1 MTSKKEAMRA
11 VDTIV
16 RYIEGLEGDLRE
28 GLAKTPKR
36 VVESFDEIFSGYGE
50 DAKSILD
57 STFNAEGYEGI
68 VLLKDVEFHST
79 CEHHLQP
86 FSGKGHIAY
95 IPVERIVGISKLARL
110 LDMHSKR
117 LQNQERI
124 TQSVADDIVVTAKSG
139 FGGTFD
145 ALDLSI
151 GGQYFMGDYYVG
163 LDVDDPINNLD
174 LGLNAG
180 RYIDFKDVLYIA
192 PQLNIGTLLNDP
204 AVTMS
209 INLGARF

>member
-1 MTSKKEAMRA
+1 MKKFVLSLFA
-11 VDTIV
+11 VATATFSFAQDASQPQGSWYLGTGDATTLLNVFSTGVGFDATI
-16 RYIEGLEGDLRE
+16 
-28 GLAKTPKR
+28 
-36 VVESFDEIFSGYGE
+36 GY
-50 DAKSILD
+50 A
-57 STFNAEGYEGI
+57 
-68 VLLKDVEFHST
+68 
-79 CEHHLQP
+79 
-86 FSGKGHIAY
+86 
-95 IPVERIVGISKLARL
+95 
-110 LDMHSKR
+110 
-117 LQNQERI
+117 
-124 TQSVADDIVVTAKSG
+124 VADDIVVTAKSD

-145 ALDLSI
+145 ALNLSI

-192 PQLNIGTLLNDP
+192 PQLNIGALLTDP

>member
-1 MTSKKEAMRA
+1 MKKFVLSLFA
-11 VDTIV
+11 VATASFSFAQDASQPQGSWYLGT
-16 RYIEGLEGDLRE
+16 GDATTLLNVFST
-28 GLAKTPKR
+28 G
-36 VVESFDEIFSGYGE
+36 VSFDASVGY
-50 DAKSILD
+50 A
-57 STFNAEGYEGI
+57 
-68 VLLKDVEFHST
+68 
-79 CEHHLQP
+79 
-86 FSGKGHIAY
+86 
-95 IPVERIVGISKLARL
+95 
-110 LDMHSKR
+110 
-117 LQNQERI
+117 
-124 TQSVADDIVVTAKSG
+124 VADDIVVIAKSG

-145 ALDLSI
+145 ALNLSI

-204 AVTMS
+204 AVGIT

>member
-1 MTSKKEAMRA
+1 MKKFVLSLFA
-11 VDTIV
+11 VATATFSFAQDAGQPQGSWYLGTGDATTLLNVFSTGVGFDATI
-16 RYIEGLEGDLRE
+16 
-28 GLAKTPKR
+28 
-36 VVESFDEIFSGYGE
+36 GY
-50 DAKSILD
+50 A
-57 STFNAEGYEGI
+57 
-68 VLLKDVEFHST
+68 
-79 CEHHLQP
+79 
-86 FSGKGHIAY
+86 
-95 IPVERIVGISKLARL
+95 
-110 LDMHSKR
+110 
-117 LQNQERI
+117 
-124 TQSVADDIVVTAKSG
+124 VADDIVVTAKSD

-145 ALDLSI
+145 ALNLSI

-192 PQLNIGTLLNDP
+192 PQLNIGALLNDP

>member
-1 MTSKKEAMRA
+1 MKKFVLSLFA
-11 VDTIV
+11 VATATFSFAQDASQPQGSWYLGTGDATTLLNVFSTGVGFDATI
-16 RYIEGLEGDLRE
+16 
-28 GLAKTPKR
+28 
-36 VVESFDEIFSGYGE
+36 GY
-50 DAKSILD
+50 A
-57 STFNAEGYEGI
+57 
-68 VLLKDVEFHST
+68 
-79 CEHHLQP
+79 
-86 FSGKGHIAY
+86 
-95 IPVERIVGISKLARL
+95 
-110 LDMHSKR
+110 
-117 LQNQERI
+117 
-124 TQSVADDIVVTAKSG
+124 VADDIVVTAKSG

-192 PQLNIGTLLNDP
+192 PQLNIGALLNDP